1 MPSIFNKLF
10 KGKPPAAPPSA
21 PSQPAQSLPLPDS
34 FETIYAE
41 ALAAATA
48 KDFERAIPLY
58 DRAIA
63 LSPDNAEPYYK
74 RANALK
80 DVGRLEAA
88 VASYDQAIARK
99 PEYAYAY
106 CNRGVIQHRL
116 GLVAEAVSSLDQA
129 LALEPND
136 AVAHYNRAMVLQDCS
151 RWSDAVAS
159 YNRAIAINP
168 QYADAQFN
176 RALTLLYLGDF
187 ANGWPAFE
195 WRWENAQRLGIAA
208 RRDYPQPRWHG
219 RESLAG
225 KRLVVYH
232 EQGLG
237 DTIQFCRYVTLAAAQ
252 GASVI
257 LEVPASLVNLLRTL
271 EGVSH
276 VVAMG
281 SALPPFD
288 YHCPLLSLPLA
299 FNTTSDTIPAP
310 PKYLSSDATKVA
322 RWHALLGERTRP
334 RVGLIWSGN
343 PNNHMDER
351 RSIAFAALEA
361 HLPAE
366 FQYFCL
372 QKDIRP
378 ADAAVLDANPL
389 IFSYAAE
396 LRDFTDTAAL
406 CECMDVVLTVDTSVA
421 HLSAAMGLRTWILL
435 AFTPDWR
442 WTHGRADSPWYPSAT
457 LYQQKSAGDWNE
469 VLARVATDLRR
480 EFPTG

>member
-1 MPSIFNKLF
+1 MPSIFDKLF
-10 KGKPPAAPPSA
+10 KGKPPAAPPTA
-21 PSQPAQSLPLPDS
+21 PSPSAQSQSLPDS
-34 FETIYAE
+34 FETIYAK
-41 ALAAATA
+41 ALAAAAA

-58 DRAIA
+58 EQAIA
-63 LSPDNAEPYYK
+63 LSPDSAEPYYK

-88 VASYDQAIARK
+88 VASYGQAIARK
-99 PEYAYAY
+99 PDYAYAY

-129 LALEPND
+129 IVLEPND
-136 AVAHYNRAMVLQDCS
+136 AVAHYNRAMALQDCS

-195 WRWENAQRLGIAA
+195 WRLENALRLGIAA
-208 RRDYPQPRWHG
+208 RRDYPQPRWQG
-219 RESLAG
+219 EESLAG
-225 KRLVVYH
+225 KRLLVYH

-237 DTIQFCRYVTLAAAQ
+237 DTIQFCRYVALAAGQ

-271 EGVSH
+271 EGVSD

-299 FNTTSDTIPAP
+299 FKTMPDTIPAP
-310 PKYLSSDATKVA
+310 PKYLSSDADKVA
-322 RWHALLGERTRP
+322 QWRALLGERTRP
-334 RVGLIWSGN
+334 RIGLTWSGN
-343 PNNHMDER
+343 ANQPMEPR
-351 RSIAFAALEA
+351 RRVPLADWVP
-361 HLPAE
+361 HLPPE
-366 FQYFCL
+366 FDYFCL
-372 QKDIRP
+372 QKDLR
-378 ADAAVLDANPL
+378 ADDRSTRESSPL
-389 IFSYAAE
+389 ITSFDVE
-396 LRDFTDTAAL
+396 RLDFPNTAAL
-406 CECMDVVLTVDTSVA
+406 CECLDLVVSVDTSVP
-421 HLSAAMGLRTWILL
+421 HLSAALGQRTWGLL
-435 AFTPDWR
+435 CAVPDWR
-442 WTHGRADSPWYPSAT
+442 WMRDSENTPWYPT
-457 LYQQKSAGDWNE
+457 MKLYRQKAAGDWND
-469 VLARVATDLRR
+469 VLARVAADLRR
-480 EFPTG
+480 EFSTR